1 MHKPV
6 LLNEILENLPV
17 PDGGVFVDGT
27 VGNGGHSREIAKSK
41 NGKVKIVGLD
51 MDSGSIER
59 ARKNLSDYQNVI
71 LRKSNFKNMDTVL
84 KEEGIDKVDAIL
96 LDLGF
101 SSDQLESS
109 ERGFSFKKDEPL
121 LMTLNDDLKVGDI
134 TARTIVNEFEEDNL
148 NIIIRNYGEE
158 KMSRKIAEAIVRA
171 RKIEPIT
178 TSGQLAEIIE
188 SAVRRKG
195 KIHPATK
202 TFQALRIAVNDELR
216 SLEEVLPKAVE
227 FLKKG
232 GRLGVISF
240 HSLEDRIV
248 KKFSRESRDKI
259 KIINKKPII
268 SKGDELEDNPR
279 SRSAK
284 LRILEKI

>member
-71 LRKSNFKNMDTVL
+71 LRKSNFKNMDIIL

-134 TARTIVNEFEEDNL
+134 TARTIVNEFEENNL

-268 SKGDELEDNPR
+268 SKEDELEDNPR

>member
-188 SAVRRKG
+188 NAVSRKG